1 MHACFVPSQGQC
13 LIGCTVL
20 GVSCCVIGTLGRLAG
35 GCMRLLANVAFCLAG
50 IGRMKV
56 RLCTYVH
63 DHEPFQLQEY
73 TAYYILYITYL

>member
-1 MHACFVPSQGQC
+1 MHVSCLVREGRC
-13 LIGCTVL
+13 LIGCSEL
-20 GVSCCVIGTLGRLAG
+20 GVHCCVIGTLGWPAG